1 MLHTHRLSLPR
12 RRRQAGDTIV
22 EVIIAVAVISAIL
35 AGAFMVTSRS
45 THAIR
50 DSEEHAQA
58 LQFLQGQTELLRT
71 AAGRSGGL
79 PSNLTTPFCLGSA
92 AYYQP
97 AGGNAHCLAGS
108 LYSLSVSSPT
118 SSPGSGTTTFQL
130 AASWP
135 SLSGGTATVYLAY
148 KVVVTP

>member
-1 MLHTHRLSLPR
+1 MLHTHRLPLPR

-35 AGAFMVTSRS
+35 AGAFLVTTRS

-58 LQFLQGQTELLRT
+58 LQFLQGQVELLRT

-79 PSNLTTPFCLGSA
+79 PSNLNTPFCLGTG

-97 AGGNAHCLAGS
+97 ASGNTHCLLGS
-108 LYSLSVSSPT
+108 LYAVSISSPT
-118 SSPGSGTTTFQL
+118 SSPGSGTTTFNL
-130 AASWP
+130 SASWA

-148 KVVVTP
+148 KVAVTP